1 MFCPK
6 CGTQNPDGAAFCGS
20 CAAPLQ
26 AAAAPSA
33 GAPAYGAPPPGA
45 GAQGW
50 AAPPPPA
57 GPGVPGYGAPPPGG
71 PGMAPPPPSGA
82 GGRKALLIALIVVC
96 ILALVATAALA
107 YVLIAGGDDPK
118 PTPTPLARATTS
130 GPSSTSPSGSPSA
143 GATLAPVATIAAAF
157 GAHSE
162 TLGIVDTAGN
172 RAVLE
177 TTAGMAIGDIQWSP
191 DGRLIAY
198 QERKDRYA
206 WRSTLMVYD
215 VAAGTAEPVSFG
227 DISPKVV
234 YGYTWTS
241 DTEIV
246 AAAFETL
253 PKWRLKNGALYRCD
267 LAAGSAEPL
276 TLADGAELEGV
287 DPSASADGGRLAFCS
302 YTPLSSTEVTES
314 LNLYDAETGTV
325 GTVADSTVY
334 TEVDGRAFD
343 RPLLSPDGT
352 QIFTEQTGS
361 DVGFGVTIYSTEGA
375 KLASIDYLLFPG
387 GAAWDRSGSGRLVF
401 GGRKKE
407 RAATS
412 IFVYDSGSNDFT
424 TAFKVEAGGQGGY
437 GNIVRD
443 FAWSPDGEW
452 IAYTVMSPRH
462 DFMTDDLWIARTDG
476 SGLTRVSRDAISP
489 SWAETVVPGA
499 QPRDM

>member
-26 AAAAPSA
+26 TAAQPPGAD
-33 GAPAYGAPPPGA
+33 APAY
-45 GAQGW
+45 
-50 AAPPPPA
+50 AAPPPV
-57 GPGVPGYGAPPPGG
+57 GPGMPAYGTPPPGG
-71 PGMAPPPPSGA
+71 PGMPPSAPPGS
-82 GGRKALLIALIVVC
+82 GGRKPLLIALIVIGV
-96 ILALVATAALA
+96 LALAAAAVLA
-107 YVLIAGGDDPK
+107 YVLVAGGDDPK
-118 PTPTPLARATTS
+118 PTPAPLARATTS
-130 GPSSTSPSGSPSA
+130 GPSSASPSGSPSA

-157 GAHSE
+157 GAHSD
-162 TLGIVDTAGN
+162 TLGTVDTAGN
-172 RAVLE
+172 GAVLE

-191 DGRLIAY
+191 DGKLVAY
-198 QERKDRYA
+198 QLRKDRYA

-227 DISPKVV
+227 DITPKVV
-234 YGYTWTS
+234 SGYAWVS
-241 DTEIV
+241 STEIV

-267 LAAGSAEPL
+267 LAGGSAEPL
-276 TLADGAELEGV
+276 TLADGTALEGV
-287 DPSASADGGRLAFCS
+287 DPSASADGGRLTYCS
-302 YTPLSSTEVTES
+302 YSPLSSTEVTES
-314 LNLYDAETGTV
+314 LQLFDSVSGTV
-325 GTVADSTVY
+325 ETVADATVY
-334 TEVDGRAFD
+334 SDIDGRAFA

-361 DVGFGVTIYSTEGA
+361 DVGFGVTIYSTEGV

-412 IFVYDSGSNDFT
+412 VFVYDSGSNDFT
-424 TAFKVEAGGQGGY
+424 TAFKVDAGGRDGY
-437 GNIVRD
+437 GNILRD

-462 DFMTDDLWIARTDG
+462 DYMTDDLWMARADG

-489 SWAETVVPGA
+489 SWAETIVPGA
-499 QPRDM
+499 QPGDM

>member
-1 MFCPK
+1 M
-6 CGTQNPDGAAFCGS
+6 
-20 CAAPLQ
+20 
-26 AAAAPSA
+26 
-33 GAPAYGAPPPGA
+33 
-45 GAQGW
+45 
-50 AAPPPPA
+50 PPA
-57 GPGVPGYGAPPPGG
+57 
-71 PGMAPPPPSGA
+71 PPSGS
-82 GGRKALLIALIVVC
+82 GGRKPLLIALIVVC
-96 ILALVATAALA
+96 VLALVATAALA
-107 YVLIAGGDDPK
+107 YVLVAGGDDPK
-118 PTPTPLARATTS
+118 PTPTPLAKATTTV
-130 GPSSTSPSGSPSA
+130 PSASPSGSPSA

-162 TLGIVDTAGN
+162 TLGTMDTDGN
-172 RAVLE
+172 GAVLE
-177 TTAGMAIGDIQWSP
+177 TATGMSLGDIQWSP
-191 DGRLIAY
+191 DGKLIAY
-198 QERKDRYA
+198 QLRKDRYA

-227 DISPKVV
+227 DITPKVV

-253 PKWRLKNGALYRCD
+253 PKWRLRNGALYRCD
-267 LAAGSAEPL
+267 LAGGSAEPL
-276 TLADGAELEGV
+276 ALADGAELEGV
-287 DPSASADGGRLAFCS
+287 DPSASADGGRLTYCS
-302 YTPLSSTEVTES
+302 YSPHSSTEVTES
-314 LNLYDAETGTV
+314 LQLFDAAS
-325 GTVADSTVY
+325 GTVATVADATVY
-334 TEVDGRAFD
+334 SDIDGRAFD

-412 IFVYDSGSNDFT
+412 VFVYDSGSNDFA
-424 TAFKVEAGGQGGY
+424 TAFKVDAGGRDGY
-437 GNIVRD
+437 GNILRD

-462 DFMTDDLWIARTDG
+462 DYMTDDLWIARTDG

-489 SWAETVVPGA
+489 SWADAVVPGA
-499 QPRDM
+499 QPGDM